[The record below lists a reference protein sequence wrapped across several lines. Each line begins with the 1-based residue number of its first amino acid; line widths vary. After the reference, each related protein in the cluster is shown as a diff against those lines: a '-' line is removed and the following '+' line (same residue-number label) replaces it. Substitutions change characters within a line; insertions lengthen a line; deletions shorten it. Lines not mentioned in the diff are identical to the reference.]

1 MRASKL
7 RWQIILVL
15 LATFVFLHRR
25 FFPAEQTV
33 RWQAYL
39 LKKLYLKLDLSQGL
53 EAGEILSGSNLL
65 FLEGIGGVHPEYVE
79 GALGYKDLSRHF
91 GIGPSIFLP

>member
-1 MRASKL
+1 M
-7 RWQIILVL
+7 
-15 LATFVFLHRR
+15 
-25 FFPAEQTV
+25 